1 MSEHNSRKD
10 SCPVLL
16 IDATEAE
23 VMQLRKDMPGW
34 PWLEAPK
41 GWPFTKKAASV
52 PESIKVI
59 LVFAHKNKETRALDV
74 CKHIFE
80 DKTMDDVT
88 LLVAAS
94 RYQMTLANDIRRL
107 TRGHFIFRPIEEE
120 ALLNKINEI
129 RHAKY

>member
-1 MSEHNSRKD
+1 MLEHNSRKD

-16 IDATEAE
+16 VDATEAE

-34 PWLEAPK
+34 PWMEAPK
-41 GWPFTKKAASV
+41 GWPLAMKVAPIAQ
-52 PESIKVI
+52 SIKVI

-74 CKHIFE
+74 CKNICE
-80 DKTMDDVT
+80 DKTMDGIT

-107 TRGHFIFRPIEEE
+107 RRGHFIFRPIEEE
-120 ALLNKINEI
+120 SLLNKINEI